1 MNRILKHKLIYYTLN
16 YKAVDNGEITLFDV
30 FSLATKTLIHFVMES

>member
-1 MNRILKHKLIYYTLN
+1 MLIYYALN

-30 FSLATKTLIHFVMES
+30 LGYYSFATKTSIHFVMES